1 MDAKQRIDNLRIER
15 DWSLAK
21 LATEIGISDT
31 TVYSW
36 FSNKNY
42 QPSRKTIEACC
53 RVFKITLAE
62 FYSEIDI
69 DKVTAKEIVLLEA
82 FRTVPD
88 EQKDQVI
95 TIVKSFSKK

>member
-1 MDAKQRIDNLRIER
+1 MDAKQKIDNLRIER
-15 DWSLAK
+15 SWSLAK
-21 LATEIGISDT
+21 LANEIGVSDT

-53 RVFKITLAE
+53 RVFGITLAE

-69 DKVTAKEIVLLEA
+69 NKVTAKEVILLEA
-82 FRTVPD
+82 FRLVPD
-88 EQKDQVI
+88 IQKDQVI
-95 TIVKSFSKK
+95 AIVKSFSEK